1 MLEVIKPIQSDF
13 NCYCTLLVHDQD
25 AVHGS
30 VASIQRVENS
40 PQVEV
45 SLKFQTAILQL
56 QRLRRHYWSHGS
68 FYVLLKEY
76 FRSFVGFYDN
86 RRVSYVADFY
96 RIVRTI
102 VYTYFKLPRHSKF
115 IRDIEFNDIDGSI
128 TIRTITLLIGS
139 KEITLDL

>member
-13 NCYCTLLVHDQD
+13 NCYCTLMVHEYD
-25 AVHGS
+25 AVDGS
-30 VASIQRVENS
+30 VASKQRVENN

-45 SLKFQTAILQL
+45 SLKFQTAINQL

-76 FRSFVGFYDN
+76 FRSFVGFYDDY
-86 RRVSYVADFY
+86 RMSYTADFY
-96 RIVRTI
+96 RILRTI

-115 IRDIEFNDIDGSI
+115 IRVVEFNDVDGSI